1 MVARFS
7 GIGSGPLRGL
17 IRNQGYPDQTTTTN
31 LRVPSI
37 RQIIEQ
43 AANKRAAQMG
53 RTVSM
58 INESNDRPQ
67 IMYRLSV
74 EGHDP
79 TKLTMAYLSSAE
91 PDVLESN
98 YVMAFDPTS
107 GDLVC
112 EGTAS
117 DEG

>member
-1 MVARFS
+1 
-7 GIGSGPLRGL
+7 
-17 IRNQGYPDQTTTTN
+17 
-31 LRVPSI
+31 
-37 RQIIEQ
+37 
-43 AANKRAAQMG
+43 
-53 RTVSM
+53 M
-58 INESNDRPQ
+58 ITESNDRPQ
-67 IMYRLSV
+67 ILYRLSI

-91 PDVLESN
+91 PSVLESN

-112 EGTAS
+112 EGPAN

>member
-1 MVARFS
+1 M
-7 GIGSGPLRGL
+7 RGL
-17 IRNQGYPDQTTTTN
+17 IRNQGHPHQTTATN

-43 AANKRAAQMG
+43 AANKRAAQLG
-53 RTVSM
+53 RTVST
-58 INESNDRPQ
+58 ITESNERPQ
-67 IMYRLSV
+67 ILYGLSIG
-74 EGHDP
+74 GHDP
-79 TKLTMAYLSSAE
+79 TKLTMAYLSSDE
-91 PDVLESN
+91 SYVLEPS

>member
-7 GIGSGPLRGL
+7 RVHSGPLRGL
-17 IRNQGYPDQTTTTN
+17 IRNQGHPHQTTATN

-43 AANKRAAQMG
+43 AANKRAAQLG
-53 RTVSM
+53 RTVST
-58 INESNDRPQ
+58 ITESNERPQ
-67 IMYRLSV
+67 ILYGLSIG
-74 EGHDP
+74 GHDP
-79 TKLTMAYLSSAE
+79 TKLTMAYLSSGE
-91 PDVLESN
+91 PYVLESS